1 MEFHERKQPV
11 LQKNE
16 KILWEG
22 KPEKKAFILE
32 RCLRMLPIAI
42 IWLVLDLSIIVPA
55 FGEGDMLFFLVPFFA
70 LHLMPVWMWLAQVV
84 TAGRR
89 WRNTAY
95 FVTNRRIIIQ
105 HGFFAVNEISLSYKG
120 IPNTQLNIGF
130 IDKIFSVGDISFEP
144 ERFNNNKQNSFVF
157 EDLLNPQETYEYIQ
171 QLVIDILTDME
182 YPNAMR
188 PDTNPGYNTDIEP

>member
-171 QLVIDILTDME
+171 QLVIDIQTDME